1 MPRLIRVSATEL
13 IKFLEKQGFAID
25 RQKGSHIVLT
35 RQLTVS
41 KQVLTVPNH
50 KELDIGTT
58 KAIYNQCKKYI
69 DEETL
74 DIFFYK

>member
-69 DEETL
+69 AEETL
-74 DIFFYK
+74 DTFFYK

>member
-1 MPRLIRVSATEL
+1 MPRLMRISATSL
-13 IKFLEKQGFAID
+13 IKFLESQGFVIN

-69 DEETL
+69 AEETL
-74 DIFFYK
+74 NNFFYK

>member
-1 MPRLIRVSATEL
+1 MPKLATLSAKKLI
-13 IKFLEKQGFAID
+13 IFLQEQGFIID

-35 RQLTVS
+35 RVSTFS

-58 KAIYNQCKKYI
+58 KAIYNQSKKYI
-69 DEETL
+69 SEDRL
-74 DIFFYK
+74 NLFFYK